1 MEVAN
6 ASVEAHSNED
16 PNTCQSP
23 EGGTVGLKL
32 TKTPACGIITV
43 EADTAVSEA
52 SSVSETMGGA
62 QGARGVLTSARL
74 LLRTMR
80 PKQWTKN
87 VFVWAAL
94 VFDHKLFQA
103 GPFLRTLITFLLFC
117 LITSAVYII
126 NDLVDVEKDRQHPSK
141 RNRPLASGALSPRL
155 ALVAAVV
162 IILLSLPA
170 ALWLGTLLA
179 IILYGYLLLMI
190 AYSFVLK
197 NIVIVDVLTIA
208 AGFVLRVA
216 AGVVVVRAE
225 RFSPW
230 IYVCMVLLALFLAI
244 GKRRQEIVL
253 MQDGAQDT
261 RTILQEYNVTFLD
274 EMLALV
280 SSTTVMAYSL
290 YTFSAPNVPANHTLM
305 LTIPFVLYGLFRYLY
320 LIHVRGETDPPD
332 VVVLKD
338 RALLVDVVLF
348 AVVAFLVFY
357 VF

>member
-1 MEVAN
+1 VAKSG
-6 ASVEAHSNED
+6 AARF
-16 PNTCQSP
+16 
-23 EGGTVGLKL
+23 KL
-32 TKTPACGIITV
+32 TKTSACGIICHEVEQTV
-43 EADTAVSEA
+43 SEVSAVSDTATNIEA
-52 SSVSETMGGA
+52 SHG
-62 QGARGVLTSARL
+62 RGLSQVRL

-94 VFDHKLFQA
+94 LFDRKLFQA
-103 GPFLRTLITFLLFC
+103 EPFLRTLIVFLLFC
-117 LITSAVYII
+117 LISSAVYII
-126 NDLVDVEKDRQHPSK
+126 NDLVDIEKDRQHPSK
-141 RNRPLASGALSPRL
+141 RSRPLASGALSPRF
-155 ALVAAVV
+155 ALTAAIL
-162 IILLSLPA
+162 IIVLSLPA
-170 ALWLGTLLA
+170 ALWLGTSVTA
-179 IILYGYLLLMI
+179 ILYGYLLLMV
-190 AYSFVLK
+190 AYSFWLK
-197 NIVIVDVLTIA
+197 NIVIVDVLTIS

-216 AGVVVVRAE
+216 AGVVVVQAE

-230 IYVCMVLLALFLAI
+230 IYVCMVLLALFLAV

-253 MQDGAQDT
+253 MQNGSSDT
-261 RTILQEYNVTFLD
+261 RMILQEYNVRFLD

-290 YTFSAPNVPANHTLM
+290 YTFSAPNVPPNHTLM

-338 RALLVDVVLF
+338 RALLLDVVLF
-348 AVVAFLVFY
+348 ALVAFLVFY

>member
-1 MEVAN
+1 VSAKT
-6 ASVEAHSNED
+6 SR
-16 PNTCQSP
+16 
-23 EGGTVGLKL
+23 VGAL
-32 TKTPACGIITV
+32 T
-43 EADTAVSEA
+43 
-52 SSVSETMGGA
+52 
-62 QGARGVLTSARL
+62 QARL
-74 LLRTMR
+74 LMRTMR

-94 VFDHKLFQA
+94 LFDHKLFEV
-103 GPFLRTLITFLLFC
+103 GPFLRTLVAFLLFC
-117 LITSAVYII
+117 LVSSAVYII

-141 RNRPLASGALSPRL
+141 RNRPLASGALDRRL
-155 ALVAAVV
+155 ALIAAVALVV
-162 IILLSLPA
+162 ISLPA
-170 ALWLGTLLA
+170 AVWLGVA
-179 IILYGYLLLMI
+179 MAAILYGYLLLMV
-190 AYSFVLK
+190 AYSFWLK
-197 NIVIVDVLTIA
+197 NLVIVDVLIIA

-230 IYVCMVLLALFLAI
+230 IYVCMALLALFLAI

-253 MQDGAQDT
+253 MQEGSRDA
-261 RTILQEYNVTFLD
+261 RSILQEYNVRFLD

-290 YTFSAPNVPANHTLM
+290 YTFSAPNVPPNHTLM

-332 VVVLKD
+332 VVALKD
-338 RALLVDVVLF
+338 RALLLDVILF
-348 AVVAFLVFY
+348 SLVAFLVFY

>member
-1 MEVAN
+1 VDG
-6 ASVEAHSNED
+6 SR
-16 PNTCQSP
+16 
-23 EGGTVGLKL
+23 GGV
-32 TKTPACGIITV
+32 V
-43 EADTAVSEA
+43 V
-52 SSVSETMGGA
+52 
-62 QGARGVLTSARL
+62 QARL

-94 VFDHKLFQA
+94 LFDQKLFQA
-103 GPFLRTLITFLLFC
+103 GPFWRTLVMFVLFC
-117 LITSAVYII
+117 SISSAVYII
-126 NDLVDVEKDRQHPSK
+126 NDLVDIERDRQHPSK
-141 RNRPLASGALSPRL
+141 RSRPLASGALSRRL
-155 ALVAAVV
+155 ALIVAV
-162 IILLSLPA
+162 LLIVFSLPA
-170 ALWLGTLLA
+170 ALWLGTA
-179 IILYGYLLLMI
+179 ATAILYGYLLLMV
-190 AYSFVLK
+190 AYSFWLK

-216 AGVVVVRAE
+216 AGVVVVQAA

-230 IYVCMVLLALFLAI
+230 IYVCMVLLALFLAL

-253 MQDGAQDT
+253 MQNGSNDT
-261 RTILQEYNVTFLD
+261 RTILQEYNVRFLD

-290 YTFSAPNVPANHTLM
+290 YTFSAPNVPPNHTLM

-320 LIHVRGETDPPD
+320 LIHVRGETEPPD

-338 RALLVDVVLF
+338 RALLADVLLF
-348 AVVAFLVFY
+348 ALVAFLVFY

>member
-1 MEVAN
+1 MSEVTRTRERRARV
-6 ASVEAHSNED
+6 ATTSV
-16 PNTCQSP
+16 
-23 EGGTVGLKL
+23 
-32 TKTPACGIITV
+32 
-43 EADTAVSEA
+43 
-52 SSVSETMGGA
+52 GA
-62 QGARGVLTSARL
+62 LGQARL

-94 VFDHKLFQA
+94 VFDQKAFQVE
-103 GPFLRTLITFLLFC
+103 PFLRTLVAFLLFC
-117 LITSAVYII
+117 VISGAVYII
-126 NDLVDVEKDRQHPSK
+126 NDLVDIEKDRSHPSK

-155 ALVAAVV
+155 AIAAAVA
-162 IILLSLPA
+162 IIVVGLPA
-170 ALWLGTLLA
+170 ALWLDGVLTS
-179 IILYGYLLLMI
+179 ILYGYLLLMI
-190 AYSFVLK
+190 AYSFWLK
-197 NIVIVDVLTIA
+197 NLVIVDVLAIA

-216 AGVVVVRAE
+216 AGVVVVNAE

-230 IYVCMVLLALFLAI
+230 IYVCTVLLALFLAI

-253 MQDGAQDT
+253 MQNGSQDV
-261 RTILQEYNVTFLD
+261 RAILQEYNVKFLD

-290 YTFSAPNVPANHTLM
+290 YTFSAPNLPPNHTMM

-338 RALLVDVVLF
+338 RALLLDVVLF
-348 AVVAFLVFY
+348 GLVVFLVFY
-357 VF
+357 VFR